1 MNILKGFKNMKK
13 SDQEEFLTLRNK
25 HEVKEILQSVPEL
38 QHHVKIWLSFFKESD
53 KENLKI
59 IGIYSTHAFGDEGL
73 SLKMAHFNHSCKPN
87 AG

>member
-1 MNILKGFKNMKK
+1 MNNLSTYCGLVDAKIRASGKDLP
-13 SDQEEFLTLRNK
+13 
-25 HEVKEILQSVPEL
+25 VQSVPEL